1 VAALTAVAAV
11 VVTPAHAARTFDL
24 STASIVDINAAF
36 DAGALTSEKLTAL
49 YLARIAAYDKAGP
62 RLNSIFHSIH
72 GPSRTRALSTP
83 SAAYQERG
91 LRFTGFRCC
100 SKPTSM

>member
-36 DAGALTSEKLTAL
+36 DVGALTSEKLTAL
-49 YLARIAAYDKAGP
+49 YLARIAA
-62 RLNSIFHSIH
+62 
-72 GPSRTRALSTP
+72 
-83 SAAYQERG
+83 
-91 LRFTGFRCC
+91 
-100 SKPTSM
+100 